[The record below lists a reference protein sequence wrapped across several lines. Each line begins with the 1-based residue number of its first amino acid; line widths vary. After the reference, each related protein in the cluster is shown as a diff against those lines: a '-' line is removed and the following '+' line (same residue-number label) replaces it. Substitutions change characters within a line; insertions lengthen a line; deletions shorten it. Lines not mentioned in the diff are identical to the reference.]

1 MWDLRGVIPD
11 SEQKTDPLVDKCRN
25 IVADIENEPDRDK
38 ARDAVQVDLQE
49 IAEDVAIE
57 ESHGLD
63 LDYISMIA
71 LKDSLG
77 TEFVERIRAIFS
89 EKGHLSKAKNFEF
102 RPPQQEMA
110 MAVARALEEERHL
123 VVEAGTGVGKSLAY
137 LAPAI
142 LFALE
147 QHKKAIVSTHTI
159 NLQEQLLYK
168 DIPILRKILPV
179 EFEAALMKGRQNYL
193 CPRRLER
200 ALQQANE
207 LFTGPEQN
215 ELSRL
220 AQWARTTRD
229 GSLSDLSVDPDPKVW
244 AQVCSEPHI
253 CTTKSCG
260 QSSCFYQQARKRL
273 LTSDVIVINHTLLF
287 MLLGSPDQ
295 QEERES
301 GYLFPNDFII
311 FDEAHTVEQ
320 VASRQVGIGISQY
333 GLRSTIQRLYNART
347 RKGLFTV
354 MRDAPGVRLAADLVD
369 RADQFFAAIESRSD
383 FRKGREFRVRAPE
396 FVTDT
401 ITGHL
406 SALQARISEVAK
418 RADDEFLKAELQ
430 ELGRRIRGAREDTA
444 TFLEQS
450 AHEHVYWVERTGKTA
465 QFLSLNAAPIDLAPV
480 LRRMIF
486 REDCSCVMTSATLSV
501 GRPDLAYLRQRVGA
515 DEAEPLLLGSPFDF
529 SAQMKMFIVQKMPDP
544 RDAGYEEALEH
555 WIAHFVEET
564 DGRAFVLFTSYR
576 GMQQVADQMRE
587 FFARKKFNLLVQG
600 GGAPRGKL
608 LEQFKT
614 TPRSVLFGTD
624 SFWMGV
630 DVPGEALSNVIITR
644 LPFAV
649 PDHPLIEAKLELVEE
664 RGGDPFTEYSLPE
677 AILKLRQGVGRLIRT
692 KIDRGIIVIL
702 DNRIVN
708 KPYGRAF
715 LQALPKCPVKII

>member
-1 MWDLRGVIPD
+1 
-11 SEQKTDPLVDKCRN
+11 
-25 IVADIENEPDRDK
+25 
-38 ARDAVQVDLQE
+38 
-49 IAEDVAIE
+49 
-57 ESHGLD
+57 
-63 LDYISMIA
+63 MIA
-71 LKDSLG
+71 LKNSLG
-77 TEFVERIRAIFS
+77 TDFVERIRTIFS
-89 EKGHLSKAKNFEF
+89 ENGLLSKAKNFEF
-102 RPPQQEMA
+102 RPQQQEMA
-110 MAVARALEEERHL
+110 AAVARALEEERHL

-142 LFALE
+142 LFARE
-147 QHKKAIVSTHTI
+147 HQKKAIVSTHTI
-159 NLQEQLLYK
+159 NLQEQLIYK
-168 DIPILRKILPV
+168 DIPILKKILPV

-200 ALQQANE
+200 ALQQQNE

-215 ELSRL
+215 ELTRL
-220 AQWARTTRD
+220 AEWARTTSD
-229 GSLSDLSVDPDPKVW
+229 GSLSDLTLEPAPKVW
-244 AQVCSEPHI
+244 VQVCSEQHI
-253 CTTKSCG
+253 CTPKTCG
-260 QSSCFYQQARKRL
+260 QDSRCFYQQARKRL
-273 LTSDVIVINHTLLF
+273 LAADVLVINHTLLF
-287 MLLGSPDQ
+287 ILLVSPEV

-301 GYLFPNDFII
+301 GFIFPNDFLIW
-311 FDEAHTVEQ
+311 DEAHTVEQ
-320 VASRQVGIGISQY
+320 VASRQIGIGISQY

-354 MRDAPGVRLAADLVD
+354 TRDAIGVRLAADLVD
-369 RADQFFAAIESRSD
+369 ELDRFFAAIESSCD

-396 FVTDT
+396 FVPDT

-406 SALQARISEVAK
+406 IGLQARIAEVAR

-430 ELGRRIRGAREDTA
+430 ELGRRIRDSREGIA
-444 TFLEQS
+444 IFLEQS
-450 AHEHVYWVERTGKTA
+450 RREHVYWVERTGKTA
-465 QFLSLNAAPIDLAPV
+465 QFLTLNAAPIDIALE

-486 REDCSCVMTSATLSV
+486 REDCSCLMTSATLSV
-501 GRPDLAYLRQRVGA
+501 GRPELAYFRERVGA
-515 DEAEPLLLGSPFDF
+515 NEAEALLLGSPFDF
-529 SAQMKMFIVQKMPDP
+529 RTQMKMFIVQKMPDP

-576 GMQQVADQMRE
+576 GMQQVASQMAE
-587 FFARKKFNLLVQG
+587 FFSRKKFNLLLQG

-630 DVPGEALSNVIITR
+630 DVPGDALSNVIITR

-664 RGGDPFTEYSLPE
+664 RGGDPFAEYSLPE

-692 KIDRGIIVIL
+692 KGDQGIIVIL
-702 DNRIVN
+702 DNRIVT

-715 LQALPKCPVKII
+715 LAALPKCPVKII

>member
-1 MWDLRGVIPD
+1 
-11 SEQKTDPLVDKCRN
+11 
-25 IVADIENEPDRDK
+25 
-38 ARDAVQVDLQE
+38 
-49 IAEDVAIE
+49 
-57 ESHGLD
+57 
-63 LDYISMIA
+63 MIA

-77 TEFVERIRAIFS
+77 TDFVERIRTIFS
-89 EKGHLSKAKNFEF
+89 ENGRLSKAKNFEF
-102 RPPQQEMA
+102 RPQQQEMA
-110 MAVARALEEERHL
+110 AAVARALEEERHL

-168 DIPILRKILPV
+168 DIPILKKILPV

-215 ELSRL
+215 ELTRL
-220 AQWARTTRD
+220 AEWARTTRD
-229 GSLSDLSVDPDPKVW
+229 GSLSDLSVEPGPKVW
-244 AQVCSEPHI
+244 TQVCSEPHI
-253 CTTKSCG
+253 CTGKSCG
-260 QSSCFYQQARKRL
+260 QQSNCFYQQARKRL
-273 LTSDVIVINHTLLF
+273 LSSDVIVINHTLLF
-287 MLLGSPDQ
+287 MLLGSPDA
-295 QEERES
+295 QEDRES

-320 VASRQVGIGISQY
+320 VASRQIGIGISQY

-347 RKGLFTV
+347 HKGLFTV
-354 MRDAPGVRLAADLVD
+354 MRDAIGVRLVADLVD
-369 RADQFFAAIESRSD
+369 ELDRFFAAIESSCD

-396 FVTDT
+396 FVPDT

-406 SALQARISEVAK
+406 TGLQARIAEVAR

-430 ELGRRIRGAREDTA
+430 ELGRRIRDARDGTVI
-444 TFLEQS
+444 FLEQS
-450 AHEHVYWVERTGKTA
+450 AHEHVYWIERTGKTA
-465 QFLSLNAAPIDLAPV
+465 QFLSLNAAPIDIAPV

-486 REDCSCVMTSATLSV
+486 RESCSCVMTSATLSV
-501 GRPDLAYLRQRVGA
+501 GRPDLAYFRQRIGA
-515 DEAEPLLLGSPFDF
+515 DEIEPVLLGSPFDF
-529 SAQMKMFIVQKMPDP
+529 RTQMKIFIVRKMPDP
-544 RDAGYEEALEH
+544 RDTGYEEALEH

-587 FFARKKFNLLVQG
+587 FFSRKKLNLLVQG

-624 SFWMGV
+624 SFWSGV
-630 DVPGEALSNVIITR
+630 DVPGDALSNVIITR

-649 PDHPLIEAKLELVEE
+649 PDYPLIEAKLELVEE
-664 RGGDPFTEYSLPE
+664 RGGDAFTEYSLPE

-692 KIDRGIIVIL
+692 KKDQGIIVIL
-702 DNRIVN
+702 DNRIVT

-715 LQALPKCPVKII
+715 LAALPKCPVEIL

>member
-1 MWDLRGVIPD
+1 
-11 SEQKTDPLVDKCRN
+11 
-25 IVADIENEPDRDK
+25 
-38 ARDAVQVDLQE
+38 
-49 IAEDVAIE
+49 
-57 ESHGLD
+57 
-63 LDYISMIA
+63 MIA

-77 TEFVERIRAIFS
+77 SDFVERIRAFFS
-89 EKGHLSKAKNFEF
+89 ENGPLSKAKNFEF
-102 RPPQQEMA
+102 RPQQQAMA
-110 MAVARALEEERHL
+110 TAVARALEEERHL

-142 LFALE
+142 LFAIE

-168 DIPILRKILPV
+168 DIPILKKILPV

-200 ALQQANE
+200 ALQQQNE

-215 ELSRL
+215 ELTRL
-220 AQWARTTRD
+220 AEWARTTRD
-229 GSLSDLSVDPDPKVW
+229 GSLSDLSVEPDPKVW

-260 QSSCFYQQARKRL
+260 QSNCFYQQARRRL
-273 LTSDVIVINHTLLF
+273 LSSDVIVLNHTLLF

-295 QEERES
+295 QAERES

-311 FDEAHTVEQ
+311 LDEAHTVEQ
-320 VASRQVGIGISQY
+320 TASRQIGIGISQY

-354 MRDAPGVRLAADLVD
+354 MRDAAGVRLAADLVD
-369 RADQFFAAIESRSD
+369 QVDQFFAAIEARSD

-396 FVTDT
+396 FVADS

-406 SALQARISEVAK
+406 SALLARISEVTR
-418 RADDEFLKAELQ
+418 RADDEFLKVELQ
-430 ELGRRIRGAREDTA
+430 ELGRRIRDARDGIA
-444 TFLEQS
+444 IFLEQS
-450 AHEHVYWVERTGKTA
+450 AREHVYWVERTGKAA
-465 QFLSLNAAPIDLAPV
+465 QFLSLNAAPIDIAPV

-486 REDCSCVMTSATLSV
+486 REDCCCVMTSATLSV
-501 GRPDLAYLRQRVGA
+501 GRPDLAYFRQRIGA
-515 DEAEPLLLGSPFDF
+515 GEATALLLGSPFDF
-529 SAQMKMFIVQKMPDP
+529 RTQMKMFIVQKMPDP

-555 WIAHFVEET
+555 WVAHFVEQT
-564 DGRAFVLFTSYR
+564 DGYAFVLFTSYR
-576 GMQQVADQMRE
+576 GMQHLADQMQK

-692 KIDRGIIVIL
+692 KSDRGIIVIL
-702 DNRIVN
+702 DNRIIT

-715 LQALPKCPVKII
+715 LQALPKCPVEIL